1 MNEGYQSWVY
11 IEECS
16 KVMSKMNPSFKPEN
30 LPTSWDF
37 RNKVILVNF
46 EETDTSKLP
55 VVAKKEFNFFT
66 KPRLKQIRKL
76 YIIVRSNIV
85 TFIIRRLNNSG
96 RVEYGAIWLQHIFS
110 GGIMFKILGLRD
122 IIESLI
128 GKDCDCDYTLIW
140 LPRSWCDESSYLEC
154 LSLNLDLQLRSSA
167 PHAPKICFFCLVI
180 HGWDDKYF
188 KLEII

>member
-1 MNEGYQSWVY
+1 MKKLTLQSY
-11 IEECS
+11 
-16 KVMSKMNPSFKPEN
+16 F
-30 LPTSWDF
+30 
-37 RNKVILVNF
+37 
-46 EETDTSKLP
+46 
-55 VVAKKEFNFFT
+55 VAKKGINFFT

-128 GKDCDCDYTLIW
+128 GKDCDCDYTLI
-140 LPRSWCDESSYLEC
+140 
-154 LSLNLDLQLRSSA
+154 
-167 PHAPKICFFCLVI
+167 
-180 HGWDDKYF
+180 
-188 KLEII
+188 